1 MRRLLLVFVLIMIVI
16 TATSCTEKG
25 QNADNTAVTEA
36 ADSKHILVAY
46 FSATGNT
53 APLAEYAAD
62 ILGADL
68 YEIVP
73 EQPYTEADLDYYS
86 GGR

>member
-1 MRRLLLVFVLIMIVI
+1 MRRLLLVFVLIMTVI

-53 APLAEYAAD
+53 APLAEYAAEPSSIHLGWCNYNR
-62 ILGADL
+62 ILD
-68 YEIVP
+68 
-73 EQPYTEADLDYYS
+73 Q
-86 GGR
+86 